1 MLGDAGANALGAV
14 LGLALVRRHP
24 QRRLIAL
31 TTLTALTAVSEVL
44 SYSRIIDAVPP
55 LSWVDRVG
63 RQP

>member
-1 MLGDAGANALGAV
+1 M
-14 LGLALVRRHP
+14 ALVRRQP